1 MSPSKPTDDSRQQLI
16 TNAEDQDTAPQVE
29 QQNEGSPG
37 ADAELD
43 LESLDLTVEP
53 IEERISPGETNVF
66 DK

>member
-1 MSPSKPTDDSRQQLI
+1 MSPINPTDDAREQKI
-16 TNAEDQDTAPQVE
+16 AKAEDQASTSQE
-29 QQNEGSPG
+29 QQGDACSSDAEG
-37 ADAELD
+37 ELD